1 MTTLALGPEWL
12 SPDYLIET
20 FSLPGILLIVFAESG
35 LFAFLPGDSLL
46 FTAGLFVAQGDYIS
60 QPLWLVCALIVAA
73 AVIGDQVGYM
83 IGKFFGPRLFS
94 RPNSKLFKQEN
105 LDKAHEFMEKYG
117 PKAIVLAR
125 FVPIVRTFAPIVA
138 GAGRMQYRTFLTYNV
153 IGGVAWG
160 CGVTLAG
167 YWLGQIELI
176 RANVEA
182 ILVLIVVVSVVPIA
196 IEFLRERRK
205 KKRAAADG
213 PGAAPVAAA
222 TAAAAA
228 HARPSYPV
236 MDDATTQLR
245 PIDPNEPPPHDQ
257 GHAARQQ
264 PYGGPGP
271 YGGRPQPYGGQPQ
284 GGQGHPQ
291 GGRQPHGDP
300 RQQPYGDPRQ
310 QPYAPQYPQGQGQYP
325 QGQGQRGYPQGQGQG
340 GQYPQ
345 GQGQGGYPQGQG
357 GQYPQGQARPPH
369 GGEQQGGQQ
378 YPYHQGY

>member
-46 FTAGLFVAQGDYIS
+46 FTAGLFVAEGTYIS
-60 QPLWLVCALIVAA
+60 QPLWLVCTLIVLA

-83 IGKFFGPRLFS
+83 IGKFFGPKLFS

-105 LDKAHEFMEKYG
+105 LEKAHEFMEKYG

-138 GAGRMQYRTFLTYNV
+138 GAGRMKYRTFLTYNV

-176 RANVEA
+176 KTNIEP
-182 ILVLIVVVSVVPIA
+182 ILVLIVLISVVPII
-196 IEFLRERRK
+196 IEYLRERGK
-205 KKRAAADG
+205 KKRAAAEA
-213 PGAAPVAAA
+213 PAAAPQA
-222 TAAAAA
+222 
-228 HARPSYPV
+228 PV

-245 PIDPNEPPPHDQ
+245 RITPTGPQQPRQQHYGNQ
-257 GHAARQQ
+257 GYPQQPQHPQQ
-264 PYGGPGP
+264 PYGNQGYPQQP
-271 YGGRPQPYGGQPQ
+271 QQPYGNQGYPQQP
-284 GGQGHPQ
+284 
-291 GGRQPHGDP
+291 
-300 RQQPYGDPRQ
+300 QQPYGDEHYNQQ
-310 QPYAPQYPQGQGQYP
+310 QPYN
-325 QGQGQRGYPQGQGQG
+325 RG
-340 GQYPQ
+340 
-345 GQGQGGYPQGQG
+345 
-357 GQYPQGQARPPH
+357 H
-369 GGEQQGGQQ
+369 
-378 YPYHQGY
+378 

>member
-46 FTAGLFVAQGDYIS
+46 FTAGLFVAQGEYIS
-60 QPLWLVCALIVAA
+60 QPLWLVCTLIVLA

-105 LDKAHEFMEKYG
+105 LEKAHEFMEKYG

-138 GAGRMQYRTFLTYNV
+138 GAGRMKYRTFLTYNV

-160 CGVTLAG
+160 TGVTLAG
-167 YWLGQIELI
+167 YWLGQIEFI
-176 RANVEA
+176 RTNVEA

-196 IEFLRERRK
+196 IEYLRERKK
-205 KKRAAADG
+205 KKRAAA
-213 PGAAPVAAA
+213 GAPAASQQQYQQ
-222 TAAAAA
+222 
-228 HARPSYPV
+228 PQYPV

-245 PIDPNEPPPHDQ
+245 RVDPYQPPQQQYQQPQ
-257 GHAARQQ
+257 QPQQYQQPQQ
-264 PYGGPGP
+264 PYAQQ
-271 YGGRPQPYGGQPQ
+271 YPQ
-284 GGQGHPQ
+284 GYG
-291 GGRQPHGDP
+291 
-300 RQQPYGDPRQ
+300 QQPYGDQ
-310 QPYAPQYPQGQGQYP
+310 
-325 QGQGQRGYPQGQGQG
+325 QG
-340 GQYPQ
+340 GQYPYDQ
-345 GQGQGGYPQGQG
+345 G
-357 GQYPQGQARPPH
+357 R
-369 GGEQQGGQQ
+369 
-378 YPYHQGY
+378 

>member
-46 FTAGLFVAQGDYIS
+46 FTAGLFVAEGTYIS
-60 QPLWLVCALIVAA
+60 QPLWLVCTLIVLA

-138 GAGRMQYRTFLTYNV
+138 GAGRMKYRTFLTYNV

-160 CGVTLAG
+160 TGVTLAG
-167 YWLGQIELI
+167 YWLGQIGVI
-176 RANVEA
+176 KNNVEA
-182 ILVLIVVVSVVPIA
+182 ILVLIVLVSVVPILV
-196 IEFLRERRK
+196 EFLRERGK
-205 KKRAAADG
+205 KKRAAAE
-213 PGAAPVAAA
+213 APAVVQ
-222 TAAAAA
+222 
-228 HARPSYPV
+228 PPV

-245 PIDPNEPPPHDQ
+245 RIAP
-257 GHAARQQ
+257 AAAPQQ
-264 PYGGPGP
+264 PGHQQP
-271 YGGRPQPYGGQPQ
+271 RPQQYG
-284 GGQGHPQ
+284 
-291 GGRQPHGDP
+291 
-300 RQQPYGDPRQ
+300 
-310 QPYAPQYPQGQGQYP
+310 
-325 QGQGQRGYPQGQGQG
+325 
-340 GQYPQ
+340 
-345 GQGQGGYPQGQG
+345 GQGGYPQQPHPPYG
-357 GQYPQGQARPPH
+357 GRPNGYPQQPP
-369 GGEQQGGQQ
+369 QQPYGDDQQQ
-378 YPYHQGY
+378 YNQQYDRQQPYNGGY